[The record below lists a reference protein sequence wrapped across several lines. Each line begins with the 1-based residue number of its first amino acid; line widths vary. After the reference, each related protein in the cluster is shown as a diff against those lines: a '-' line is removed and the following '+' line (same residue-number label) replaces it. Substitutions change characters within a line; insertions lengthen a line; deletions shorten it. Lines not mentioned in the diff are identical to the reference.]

1 MDEREAAIEAG
12 PSRERSKGRRVM
24 AEPLGEAGQPRVV
37 RIEARRG
44 LALEDLRELWDYRE
58 LLGVLAARDVRVRY
72 RQTVLGI
79 AWAVLRPLLAAGILT
94 VVFGRLARVPSDG
107 VPYALFALLG
117 VIPWTFFSTGVAG
130 ASESLVGAQPLV
142 TRVYLPR
149 LLLPLS
155 ALGAP
160 AVDLGVSITL
170 AVAATFASGF
180 RPGIGLLLALVGVAI
195 LLGAAIGL
203 GSALA
208 AMNAMFRDVRH
219 IVPFA
224 LQLGMYA
231 SPVVYPSSLVPEQFR
246 WIYFANPVAGGIEA
260 FRAGLTGRA
269 IEADALLVS
278 SLAALTL
285 VAGGVTWFLRV
296 QRRLAD
302 VV

>member
-1 MDEREAAIEAG
+1 MTVSPLDET
-12 PSRERSKGRRVM
+12 
-24 AEPLGEAGQPRVV
+24 GQPRVV
-37 RIEARRG
+37 RIEARSG
-44 LALEDLRELWDYRE
+44 LSFEDARELWDYRE

-117 VIPWTFFSTGVAG
+117 VIPWTFFSTGVAA
-130 ASESLVGAQPLV
+130 ASESLVGAQTLV

-160 AVDLGVSITL
+160 AVDLGVSIVL
-170 AVAATFASGF
+170 ALTVTIASGF
-180 RPGIGLLLALVGVAI
+180 RPGVSLLLAVLGVAI
-195 LLGAAIGL
+195 LLVASIGL

-224 LQLGMYA
+224 LQLGMYI
-231 SPVVYPSSLVPEQFR
+231 SPVVYPSSLVPERFR
-246 WIYFANPVAGGIEA
+246 WLYFANPVAGGIEA

-269 IEADALLVS
+269 MEVDAVLIS
-278 SLAALTL
+278 AAAAIALAT
-285 VAGGVTWFLRV
+285 GGVTWFLRV